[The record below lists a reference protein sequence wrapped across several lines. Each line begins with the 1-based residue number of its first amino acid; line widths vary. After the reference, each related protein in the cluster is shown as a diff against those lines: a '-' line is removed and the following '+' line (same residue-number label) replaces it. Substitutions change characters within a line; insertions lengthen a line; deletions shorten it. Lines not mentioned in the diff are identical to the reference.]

1 MKKERGK
8 NMKKKYRGFPSSPL
22 QALTHLVPVFKL
34 DLQELSCV
42 IVYFDASSKCID
54 SEIILHGYR

>member
-1 MKKERGK
+1 
-8 NMKKKYRGFPSSPL
+8 MKKKYRGFPSSPL